1 MSEKNIENTENTQN
15 SVNENKELSTAE
27 KLLLKIKQRKDPN
40 YTNETTENDD
50 KEVVSDEL
58 AGEAKDIVEEQKEVE
73 EVSEIKN
80 ETIIEEKEEDVQ
92 PEIEQKDIDEIKTE
106 DVEKVISEIKKEE
119 EKEEEK
125 DVPVDYTEKT
135 KEELIELFTDLLTVD
150 NTNKYKN
157 KVKELRNAFYKIINS
172 EEEESKAK
180 FVEDGSKLEDYDPIK
195 DPLENKFKDL
205 FQKFI
210 DKKEAWEL
218 RLKEEKK
225 KNLELK
231 YEVIKEIQEL
241 INKPETFNK
250 TFNYFKDLQKKWNEI
265 GLVPKDDV
273 KPLLE
278 EYNRQ
283 VHKFYEYV
291 EVNKQLRELDFKKNL
306 DAKLKLCEQ
315 AEELLLESNYSKA
328 KKELQTLHKKWKEL
342 GSVSNEHREE
352 IWARFQ
358 AATIKINEKFSE
370 YIEEV
375 KVQQEKNLEAKQFL
389 VQKAQEAAEGEYS
402 DHKEWKDASNK
413 IIELQKLW
421 RKIGYVPKEHNN
433 RIYSEFKSAC
443 DSFFARIREF
453 YDESDKHR
461 DDNYQKK
468 LDLCTQA
475 ESLQNSNEW
484 NTTTEIY
491 KQIQEDWKKIG
502 PVPRKQSDEIWK
514 RFRAA
519 CNAFFDRKKE
529 HFMGKKNE
537 EKQNLELKQEIIK
550 KIEDYSFTENQ
561 MDDLKGLK
569 ELQNEFMAVGYVPFK
584 NKDEIY
590 EQFHNAIDTQ
600 LGKLNISREKQSELK
615 FNENLEYIK
624 NSPGSDKL
632 AYNEISKLQHQIDKL
647 NDDIKVWENN
657 IGFFASSKNSE
668 SMIKNIHDKID
679 AAKEKVIKFKEQIE
693 ELAKI
698 NE

>member
-27 KLLLKIKQRKDPN
+27 KLLLKIKQRQDPN
-40 YTNETTENDD
+40 FKENEVKAKEEAKEEVKKETE
-50 KEVVSDEL
+50 KITEEVVEETSDTVNSED
-58 AGEAKDIVEEQKEVE
+58 EMDNAKAEIVEEVAENLTDEK
-73 EVSEIKN
+73 
-80 ETIIEEKEEDVQ
+80 EEKEDL
-92 PEIEQKDIDEIKTE
+92 
-106 DVEKVISEIKKEE
+106 KEE
-119 EKEEEK
+119 L
-125 DVPVDYTEKT
+125 VNYFEKT
-135 KEELIELFTDLLTVD
+135 KEELVDIFTNLLTVD

-157 KVKELRNAFYKIINS
+157 KVKEIRNAFYNIINK
-172 EEEESKAK
+172 EEEERKAK
-180 FVEDGSKLEDYDPIK
+180 FVEDGSKLEDYEPIK
-195 DPLENKFKDL
+195 DAIENKFKEL
-205 FQKFI
+205 YQKFI
-210 DKKEAWEL
+210 DKKETWEL
-218 RLKEEKK
+218 KLKEEKK

-250 TFNYFKDLQKKWNEI
+250 TFNKFKELQKKWNEI
-265 GLVPKDDV
+265 GLVPKDAV
-273 KPLLE
+273 KKLLE

-306 DAKLKLCEQ
+306 DAKIKLCEQ

-328 KKELQTLHKKWKEL
+328 KKQLQVLHKKWKEL
-342 GSVSNEHREE
+342 GAVANEHREE

-358 AATIKINEKFSE
+358 AATIKINEKFSK

-375 KVQQEKNLEAKQFL
+375 KAQQEKNLEAKQFL
-389 VQKAQEAAEGEYS
+389 VQKAQEYASGEYS
-402 DHKEWKDASNK
+402 DHKEWKEASNQ

-433 RIYSEFKSAC
+433 EIYTKFKTAC
-443 DSFFARIREF
+443 DNFFARIREF

-502 PVPRKQSDEIWK
+502 PVPRKYSDEIWK
-514 RFRAA
+514 RFRKA
-519 CNAFFDRKKE
+519 CNTFFDRKKE

-537 EKQNLELKQEIIK
+537 EKQNLELKQEIIR
-550 KIEDYSFTENQ
+550 KIQEFEFSDNQ
-561 MDDLKGLK
+561 MEDLKALK
-569 ELQNEFMAVGYVPFK
+569 ELQNQFMAVGYVPFK

-600 LGKLNISREKQSELK
+600 LGKLNVTREKQNELK
-615 FNENLEYIK
+615 FTENLEYIK
-624 NSPGSDKL
+624 NSPNSDKL
-632 AYNEISKLQHQIDKL
+632 VYNEISKIQHQIDKL

-668 SMIKNIHDKID
+668 SMIKNIKDKIE
-679 AAKEKVIKFKEQIE
+679 AAKNKVAKFKEQIE

>member
-27 KLLLKIKQRKDPN
+27 KMLLKIKQRKDP
-40 YTNETTENDD
+40 DF
-50 KEVVSDEL
+50 KEEVDES
-58 AGEAKDIVEEQKEVE
+58 KDIVEEKEEISDAVE
-73 EVSEIKN
+73 EVKDTKADVSE
-80 ETIIEEKEEDVQ
+80 
-92 PEIEQKDIDEIKTE
+92 
-106 DVEKVISEIKKEE
+106 SENVVT
-119 EKEEEK
+119 EEK
-125 DVPVDYTEKT
+125 DEHQEEIENIEEVVDYTEKS
-135 KEELIELFTDLLTVD
+135 KDELVEMFSDLLTVD

-157 KVKELRNAFYKIINS
+157 KVKEIRNAFYKIINA
-172 EEEESKAK
+172 EEEERKAK
-180 FVEDGSKLEDYDPIK
+180 FVEDGSKLEDYEPIK
-195 DPLENKFKDL
+195 DATENKFKDL
-205 FQKFI
+205 FQKYI

-231 YEVIKEIQEL
+231 YVVIKEIQEL

-273 KPLLE
+273 KTLLE

-306 DAKLKLCEQ
+306 DAKIKLCEH

-352 IWARFQ
+352 IWTRFQ

-389 VQKAQEAAEGEYS
+389 VQKAQEYSSGEFT
-402 DHKEWKDASNK
+402 DHKEWKDASNQ

-433 RIYSEFKSAC
+433 EIYTQFKTAC
-443 DSFFARIREF
+443 DAFFVRIREF

-484 NTTTEIY
+484 NNTTEIY
-491 KQIQEDWKKIG
+491 KRIQEDWKKIG

-514 RFRAA
+514 RFRKA
-519 CNAFFDRKKE
+519 CNVFFDRKKE

-550 KIEDYSFTENQ
+550 KIEEYSFSDNQ

-590 EQFHNAIDTQ
+590 EQFHSAIDMQ
-600 LGKLNISREKQSELK
+600 LGKLNITREKQNELK
-615 FNENLEYIK
+615 FSENVEYIK
-624 NSPGSDKL
+624 NSPNSDKL
-632 AYNEISKLQHQIDKL
+632 IYNEISKIQHQIDKL
-647 NDDIKVWENN
+647 NDDVKVWENN

-668 SMIKNIHDKID
+668 SMIQNINDKID
-679 AAKEKVIKFKEQIE
+679 SAKSKIAKLKEQID

>member
-15 SVNENKELSTAE
+15 GVNENKELSTAE
-27 KLLLKIKQRKDPN
+27 KMMLKIKQRQDPN
-40 YTNETTENDD
+40 YIPEVLEET
-50 KEVVSDEL
+50 K
-58 AGEAKDIVEEQKEVE
+58 KEVE
-73 EVSEIKN
+73 EVEIPADTVKEVTDVKDEISEDN
-80 ETIIEEKEEDVQ
+80 EIVEEEKEEFVT
-92 PEIEQKDIDEIKTE
+92 DENIADIKTE

-125 DVPVDYTEKT
+125 IEQINYSVKT
-135 KEELIELFTDLLTVD
+135 KEELIEMFTELLTVD

-157 KVKELRNAFYKIINS
+157 KVKEIRNAFYKIINA
-172 EEEESKAK
+172 EEEKRKAK
-180 FVEDGSKLEDYDPIK
+180 FVEDGSKLEDYEPIK
-195 DPLENKFKDL
+195 DANELKFKEL
-205 FQKFI
+205 FQNYI

-218 RLKEEKK
+218 RQNEEKK

-231 YEVIKEIQEL
+231 YGVIKEIEEL

-265 GLVPKDDV
+265 GLVPKDGV
-273 KPLLE
+273 KTLLE

-328 KKELQTLHKKWKEL
+328 KKELQTYHKKWKEL

-375 KVQQEKNLEAKQFL
+375 KVQQGKNLEAKQFL
-389 VQKAQEAAEGEYS
+389 VQKAQEYSAGEYS
-402 DHKEWKDASNK
+402 DHKDWKDASNQ

-421 RKIGYVPKEHNN
+421 RKIGYVPKEFNN
-433 RIYSEFKSAC
+433 EIYTQFKTAC
-443 DSFFARIREF
+443 DSFFVRIREF

-484 NTTTEIY
+484 NSTTEIY

-514 RFRAA
+514 RFRKA
-519 CNAFFDRKKE
+519 CNVFFDRKKE

-537 EKQNLELKQEIIK
+537 EKQNLEFKQIIIK
-550 KIEDYSFTENQ
+550 KIEEYVFSDNQ
-561 MDDLKGLK
+561 IEDLKGLK
-569 ELQNEFMAVGYVPFK
+569 DLQNEFMAIGYVPFK

-590 EQFHNAIDTQ
+590 EQFHSAIDTQ
-600 LGKLNISREKQSELK
+600 LGKLNISREKQSEIK

-624 NSPGSDKL
+624 NSPGADKL
-632 AYNEISKLQHQIDKL
+632 AYNEISKIQHQIDKL

-668 SMIKNIHDKID
+668 SMIKDIHDKINS
-679 AAKEKVIKFKEQIE
+679 AKEKVAKFKEQID
-693 ELAKI
+693 ELANI